1 MITKESDA
9 LNHGFSKHGIDNTL
23 IYTGEDYVKP
33 LMQLFKKRE
42 ARR

>member
-1 MITKESDA
+1 MIQYKSAA
-9 LNHGFSKHGIDNTL
+9 LSREFTKHGIDNAL